1 MTKQQNIFEFPRTT
15 GDANGNAIAM
25 NDLTYSYKNGN
36 TNSNLLTNVS
46 DAVSNQNTGGF
57 VDGNTTPSLD
67 DYEYDLNGNMIKDRN
82 KGIESIV
89 YNHLNLP
96 VKVTW
101 TNKKQITYQY
111 NAAGQKLKKTV
122 RDNDSIKIVE
132 YLDGFQYAGERLQF
146 FPHAEGYVKVSSKG
160 ENSLNMFN
168 YVFNYTDHLG
178 NVRISY
184 TKDPQTNTLK
194 ILDEDHYYPFGLKHS
209 VYVPSSKREFKIPT
223 IGDADTPTLE
233 QVRKTE
239 YQYKYQGQ
247 ERQDELGLNWDSF
260 KWRNYDPAI
269 GRFFNVDPL
278 TEKYNTW
285 SPYAF
290 SGNRVVDARE
300 LEGLEPYVVTGRT
313 FIPNKTLSNPYSS
326 VMKIKSFGGDNRNS
340 YQVNTTAYRT
350 EQKVRVDFDNKKATT
365 ISNKAKG
372 TIGYNKNGKETATS
386 AEGKAGPT
394 PTYTPSTME
403 NGSTTIGMEVNAS
416 NQLVSAPAINY
427 NVNVTITETGDG
439 TFDFNISGQSDGFP
453 AYEFFITN
461 EATGN
466 SYLIHGT
473 NPDQLGSTPF
483 DLAPPMEVNINTSGN
498 SKDLKNGNDFEFS
511 KKELNGGGGSW

>member
-260 KWRNYDPAI
+260 KWRNYDYTI
-269 GRFFNVDPL
+269 GRFFNHDPL
-278 TEKYNTW
+278 SEKYVYN

-290 SGNRVVDARE
+290 QENKMGMGRE
-300 LEGLEPYVVTGRT
+300 LEGLELIEHPWKSIKNKAKSANNALKSTSISGISLGLSAGFQLSDTGLFGSISEFNYNFKENEFSFSALKGFLGLEVWKDT
-313 FIPNKTLSNPYSS
+313 AKAEVDVAYSS
-326 VMKIKSFGGDNRNS
+326 KNFESEKSEAGFIRIKGSANSEGTEVSGELVVFGKNKDDQRGAILIESGKN
-340 YQVNTTAYRT
+340 NTDERT
-350 EQKVRVDFDNKKATT
+350 TDISTPQTDTKFKLKLGFGLDFSFDNKKFEELERQ
-365 ISNKAKG
+365 G
-372 TIGYNKNGKETATS
+372 KNEK
-386 AEGKAGPT
+386 
-394 PTYTPSTME
+394 
-403 NGSTTIGMEVNAS
+403 
-416 NQLVSAPAINY
+416 
-427 NVNVTITETGDG
+427 
-439 TFDFNISGQSDGFP
+439 
-453 AYEFFITN
+453 
-461 EATGN
+461 
-466 SYLIHGT
+466 
-473 NPDQLGSTPF
+473 
-483 DLAPPMEVNINTSGN
+483 
-498 SKDLKNGNDFEFS
+498 
-511 KKELNGGGGSW
+511 

>member
-1 MTKQQNIFEFPRTT
+1 MTREQNIYF
-15 GDANGNAIAM
+15 
-25 NDLTYSYKNGN
+25 
-36 TNSNLLTNVS
+36 
-46 DAVSNQNTGGF
+46 AVSNQNTGGF
-57 VDGNTTPSLD
+57 IDGNTNPALN
-67 DYEYDLNGNMIKDRN
+67 DYEYDNNDFRVKKIENLFCEESERSSMIKDRN
-82 KGIESIV
+82 KGIESII

-101 TNKKQITYQY
+101 TNKKHITYQY

-122 RDNDSIKIVE
+122 RDNDSIKIVD

-146 FPHAEGYVKVSSKG
+146 FLPIAIGTEGYVKVSANQAHTLS
-160 ENSLNMFN
+160 MFS

-184 TKDPQTNTLK
+184 TKDPQTGTLE
-194 ILDEDHYYPFGLKHS
+194 ILDEDHYYPFGLKHG
-209 VYVPSSKREFKIPT
+209 VYAASNLKGFKMAT
-223 IGDADTPTLE
+223 IGGIDTPILE